1 MTGSLL
7 DISGEDIA
15 ALGDGDLRS
24 LVARLCEAEI
34 RRRDFPTSAVTA
46 GGQQEAKDG
55 GVDVR
60 VALPAS
66 TVISGYVPRAATG
79 FQVKKSDMPPKAIAK
94 EMRPK
99 GKLRPILR
107 ELAAEGG
114 AYIIVSSNG
123 STSDSALRKRR
134 EAMAHAVKGVKGA
147 PALHLDF
154 YDRERIASWLRDHPG
169 LLPWVR
175 HCIGKGIRGWQSYGA
190 WANPAETIDA
200 EYLVDDKKLVR
211 TGNREEGEGISG
223 LEGLARVRKALRE
236 PRNIVRLVG
245 LSGVGKTRFVQALFD
260 ELIGNGALDPSL
272 ALYANLGDDPDP
284 QPVGMVSDL
293 IAGRSRA
300 IVIIDNC
307 PPDLH
312 KRLSEV
318 CRAAASTV
326 SVITVEYDIREDT
339 PEETEVIRI
348 EPSSVALIEKLIKRR
363 FPGVSQVDAG
373 TVATLSGGNARV
385 AIALAGTIKK
395 HETISG
401 LGDEELF
408 QRLFEQRHGHNEPLL
423 LVAQACSLV
432 YSFEGEAVS
441 GDHAEL
447 PIFADLI
454 GSTAATIYQA
464 VSELKRRDLVQQR
477 GVWRAVLPH
486 AIAKRLAAMAL
497 QNFPIP
503 TIEAHLVNGASE
515 RVLKSFSRRLGYL
528 DDSPQAVALV
538 TGWLAHDGLL
548 GDVTRLTELGKA
560 MLQNVAPIAPEA
572 LLGVLERAPPDAVTD
587 HAEFARLLRS
597 LAYDPALFAR
607 SMGLLAA
614 MAEAD
619 ASAHQSEA
627 GSCFEGLFFVYLSG
641 TRAPVDMRLAVVE
654 TQLRSTSAR
663 RAELGLN
670 ALRAMLEAW
679 HFSSGAQFEFGSRS
693 RDYGYWPRT
702 TAELQSWYAAVLK
715 FAERYAVGKD
725 PIAAQVRTII
735 GKKFRGLWTKAGMYD
750 DLDRLCHAIRK
761 AGFWREGWVGVKE
774 TLRFDAM
781 SAKAKARLQALEKLL
796 QPADL
801 VETVRSVVVA
811 RGGLELD
818 DFDVVDDDTNTASEL
833 QRRDAIAVALGVRTA
848 GDEEAFKELL
858 PELTRGD
865 GRLSMFGRGL
875 ARGADDP
882 DTAWQALTSEFRATE
897 ENARNSAILSGF
909 LAELNASD
917 PKHAAR
923 LLDEALAD
931 PVLGAHFPELQRAV
945 LIDTRGVA
953 RLIQALDKTPVRRFH
968 VLASGGVSNPIAG
981 SDLRALLETI
991 AARPDGLRVA
1001 ADILDMRL
1009 FSDQG
1014 QKKPVDPELIA
1025 AGRDLLDTL
1034 TFDKRE
1040 RDDDHKIGSLVGR
1053 CLKEQDGATT
1063 AQRLCQRLMSAIS
1076 ARETHAYL
1084 HDRLVAK
1091 LFKVQPVAMLDT
1103 LFAGSATEKK
1113 IGLEIMHDVTSMDKP
1128 NPIDAVPQEELLAWC
1143 ERDRDERYP
1152 VMASVA
1158 TLFRQ
1163 EGGKALEWSDTAQAL
1178 LRQAPDPLAVLKRYV
1193 GRFRPESWSGS
1204 LAAAME
1210 APLTPLRT
1218 LEEDPNAAIAEFAKA
1233 EGRRLRQEIERVR
1246 RHETEEDRQTDERFE

>member
-7 DISGEDIA
+7 DISGNDIA
-15 ALGDGDLRS
+15 ALGDEDLRS
-24 LVARLCEAEI
+24 LVARLCEAEM

-66 TVISGYVPRAATG
+66 TVISGYVPRRATG

-99 GKLRPILR
+99 GKVRPILR
-107 ELAAEGG
+107 ELAGEGG
-114 AYIIVSSNG
+114 AYIIVSANG

-134 EAMAHAVKGVKGA
+134 EAMADAVKRVKGA
-147 PALHLDF
+147 RALHLDF
-154 YDRERIASWLRDHPG
+154 YDRERMASWLRDHPG

-175 HCIGKGIRGWQSYGA
+175 QCIGNGIRGWQSYGA
-190 WANPAETIDA
+190 WANPAEAADA

-211 TGNREEGEGISG
+211 TGKREDGEGISG
-223 LEGLARVRKALRE
+223 LEGLARVRDVLRE
-236 PRNIVRLVG
+236 PGKIVRLVG

-260 ELIGNGALDPSL
+260 ERIGEGALDPSF
-272 ALYANLGDDPDP
+272 ALYTNLGDDPDP

-300 IVIIDNC
+300 IVVVDNC

-326 SVITVEYDIREDT
+326 SLITVEYDIREDT

-348 EPSSVALIEKLIKRR
+348 EPSSIALIEKLIKRR
-363 FPGVSQVDAG
+363 FLGVSQVDAG

-385 AIALAGTIKK
+385 AIVLAGTIKK

-432 YSFEGEAVS
+432 YSFEGEALS

-454 GSTAATIYQA
+454 GSTAATVYQA
-464 VSELKRRDLVQQR
+464 VAELKRRDLVQQR

-528 DDSPQAVALV
+528 DDNPQAVALV

-548 GDVTRLTELGKA
+548 GDVTGLNELGEA
-560 MLQNVAPIAPEA
+560 MLQNVAPVAPEA
-572 LLGVLERAPPDAVTD
+572 LLGALERAPPDAVAG

-607 SMGLLAA
+607 STGLLAT
-614 MAEAD
+614 MAEGDAD
-619 ASAHQSEA
+619 VSPRQSEA

-641 TRAPVDMRLAVVE
+641 THAPVDMRLAVFE
-654 TQLRSTSAR
+654 TQLRSTSER
-663 RAELGLN
+663 RVELGLN

-693 RDYGYWPRT
+693 RDFGYWPRT
-702 TAELQSWYAAVLK
+702 TAEVQGWYAAVLK
-715 FAERYAVGKD
+715 VAEKYAVGKD
-725 PIAAQVRTII
+725 PIADQVRTII

-750 DLDRLCHAIRK
+750 DLDRVCHAIRK
-761 AGFWREGWVGVKE
+761 AGFWRDGWVGVKE
-774 TLRFDAM
+774 TLRFDVKGM
-781 SAKAKARLQALEKLL
+781 SAKAKARLETLEKLL
-796 QPADL
+796 RPADL
-801 VETVRSVVVA
+801 VQIVRSLVLA
-811 RGGLELD
+811 RSGGDLELD
-818 DFDVVDDDTNTASEL
+818 DFDVDDDTDTAAPL
-833 QRRDAIAVALGVRTA
+833 QRRDALAVALGVKTA
-848 GDEEAFKELL
+848 RDEQAFKELL
-858 PELTRGD
+858 PELTRGS
-865 GRLSMFGRGL
+865 GLLWMFGKGL
-875 ARGADDP
+875 ARGAGDP
-882 DTAWQALTSEFRATE
+882 DAVWKALTSEFAATE
-897 ENARNSAILSGF
+897 ENARNSLVLSGF
-909 LAELNASD
+909 LDGLNASD

-923 LLDEALAD
+923 LLDRSLAD
-931 PVLGAHFPELQRAV
+931 AVLGAHFPELQRAV

-953 RLIQALDKTPVRRFH
+953 RLIQALDKTPVQRFH
-968 VLASGGVSNPIAG
+968 VLAWGGASNPIAG
-981 SDLRALLETI
+981 SDLRALLQAI

-1009 FSDQG
+1009 FSDHG
-1014 QKKPVDPELIA
+1014 QKKPLDPELIA

-1034 TFDKRE
+1034 TFDKHV

-1053 CLKEQDGATT
+1053 CLKGQDEAKT
-1063 AQRLCQRLMSAIS
+1063 AQRLCQRLMRAIS

-1091 LFKVQPVAMLDT
+1091 LFKVQPVAILDA
-1103 LFAGSATEKK
+1103 LFAGSVAEKK
-1113 IGLEIMHDVTSMDKP
+1113 IGLEIMHDVTSMDKA
-1128 NPIDAVPQEELLAWC
+1128 NPVDTVPQEELLAWC
-1143 ERDRDERYP
+1143 ERDRAERYP
-1152 VMASVA
+1152 VAASVV
-1158 TLFRQ
+1158 TLFRR
-1163 EGGKALEWSDTAQAL
+1163 EGGKSLEWSDNAQAL
-1178 LRQAPDPLAVLKRYV
+1178 LRRAPDPLAVLNRYV
-1193 GRFRPESWSGS
+1193 GRFRPGSWSGS

-1210 APLTPLRT
+1210 APLTPLRA

-1233 EGRRLRQEIERVR
+1233 
-1246 RHETEEDRQTDERFE
+1246 